1 MQQQLRLRKS
11 QYCTGHSL
19 NNLANT
25 YHLLGRVDEAAV
37 MMQEAL
43 DLGRRGLPE
52 NDPEI
57 G

>member
-1 MQQQLRLRKS
+1 MQQRLRLRKS
-11 QYCTGHSL
+11 QYRTGHSL

-25 YHLLGRVDEAAV
+25 YHLLGRVEEAAV
-37 MMQEAL
+37 MLQQAL
-43 DLGRRGLPE
+43 DLGRRALPE